1 MVGCPL
7 FASQAASERTP
18 NFVLDP
24 DVDKLIQVGLN
35 PQRVLI
41 ASRELFLRSFN
52 LEIYLFDGVVDLV
65 DLITFMLEDLSV
77 LQQLL

>member
-7 FASQAASERTP
+7 FASQAASERTC
-18 NFVLDP
+18 NLVLDP

-35 PQRVLI
+35 TQRVLI
-41 ASRELFLRSFN
+41 AGRELFLNCSN
-52 LEIYLFDGVVDLV
+52 LVIYLFDGVVDLD

>member
-7 FASQAASERTP
+7 SAGQAASERTC
-18 NFVLDP
+18 NLVLDP

-35 PQRVLI
+35 PQCVLI
-41 ASRELFLRSFN
+41 AGRELFLRSFD

-65 DLITFMLEDLSV
+65 DLITFMLEYFSI
-77 LQQLL
+77 LQ